1 MSQKAEKYARNMER
15 RVGKLEQAVEAINA
29 EQTSQ
34 GVRIASIEDDLAVYQ
49 AAVSARELKKAA
61 AEVKAAKERR
71 DARRAERERKA
82 RRRNKVLGTILVA
95 LIVAVIAVVTA
106 RACSVEQKQA
116 AESAVT
122 VSILPSVFQT
132 PTPKAAEEYAE
143 DPQENEKIE
152 AALLANGYLSTAI
165 PLDYDLQGIMRAACE
180 EFGCPYPLALA
191 VAQTESNFNINALGS
206 AGEVGIMQLLP
217 GPSGSYHKEL
227 EDATG
232 RDPNTPAGN
241 IACGVYLLG
250 KYMAKY
256 NDPAKAAMA
265 YNMGESG
272 ARSAWAAGIT
282 STSYSEAVL
291 EALEAWECT
300 VNAWG
305 GV

>member
-34 GVRIASIEDDLAVYQ
+34 GVRIASIEGDLAVYQ

-152 AALLANGYLSTAI
+152 AALLANGYLSAAI

-272 ARSAWAAGIT
+272 AWNAWAAGIT

>member
-34 GVRIASIEDDLAVYQ
+34 GVRIAAVEDDLAVYQ
-49 AAVSARELKKAA
+49 AAVSARELKRAA
-61 AEVKAAKERR
+61 AEVQAARERR
-71 DARRAERERKA
+71 LARQAERERRAK
-82 RRRNKVLGTILVA
+82 RRNIILAAILLVLT
-95 LIVAVIAVVTA
+95 VAVIAVATVK
-106 RACSVEQKQA
+106 ACDQVEPEQA
-116 AESAVT
+116 AGSAQAVT
-122 VSILPSVFQT
+122 ILPTAYQT
-132 PTPKAAEEYAE
+132 ATPAAEEYAE
-143 DPQENEKIE
+143 DPMEPEKIE
-152 AALLANGYLSTAI
+152 EALLASGYLSTAI
-165 PLDYDLQGIMRAACE
+165 PLDYDLQGIMRAACT
-180 EFGCPYPLALA
+180 EFSCPYPLALA
-191 VAQTESNFNINALGS
+191 VAQVESNFDINAVGA

-217 GPSGSYHKEL
+217 GPGGSYHDDL
-227 EDATG
+227 EAATG

-272 ARSAWAAGIT
+272 ARSAWAEGVT
-282 STSYSEAVL
+282 STGYSEAIL
-291 EALEAWECT
+291 EAMEKWECT

>member
-34 GVRIASIEDDLAVYQ
+34 GVRIASIEGDLAVYQ

-272 ARSAWAAGIT
+272 ARNAWAAGIT

>member
-122 VSILPSVFQT
+122 VSVLPSVFQT
-132 PTPKAAEEYAE
+132 PAPKAAEEYAE
-143 DPQENEKIE
+143 DSQENEKIE